1 MNKKRIGLV
10 FLMIMSINVYA
21 DTLEDAI
28 GNSKFDGNIRVGYQN
43 HKTQGEIKNEVA
55 TGVRLHVETA
65 SYFGV
70 QVGATLFSSFGNG
83 EEGFEGVPFFD
94 ENNNDYAIIG
104 EAYLKGTFSNT
115 TFILG
120 RQTIDTPFADSDDI
134 GMVPNTFEAY
144 TLINKDIKDTTIFI
158 SQVQKMSGVDS
169 EAPSTFTS
177 LNGSDGVQI
186 LGLTYEG
193 IDHTALAGWFYNMSG
208 EGTITYLEATYE
220 NETENYTYG
229 GVAQY
234 VLQDYD
240 VGEDSTIYGVA
251 ASFGVKSVGLTATV
265 SYNKTEGRAAE
276 NFFGGGPFVTNAEH
290 NTLKEAG
297 LNGNII
303 LYTLE
308 WDASVAGAKGLTLLV
323 NIDAHHGDNYY
334 AREYDVVA
342 EYSYSDRMNITAIY
356 SNIDD
361 RDESFKNLRIFANY
375 SF

>member
-1 MNKKRIGLV
+1 MNKNRVGLIL
-10 FLMIMSINVYA
+10 LMIMSINVYA
-21 DTLEDAI
+21 DTLSEAL
-28 GNSKFDGNIRVGYQN
+28 GHSQFDGNIRVGYQN
-43 HKTQGEIKNEVA
+43 HETQGETKNEVA
-55 TGVRLHVETA
+55 IGVRLHVETA
-65 SYFGV
+65 TYYGL
-70 QVGATLFSSFGNG
+70 QLGTTLFSSYGNG

-94 ENNNDYAIIG
+94 ENNNDYAIIA

-115 TFILG
+115 TLILG

-169 EAPSTFTS
+169 ESPSQFTS
-177 LNGSDGVQI
+177 LNGSKGVQV

-193 IDHTALAGWFYNMSG
+193 IDHTALAGWFYNISG
-208 EGTITYLEATYE
+208 EGKISYLEATYE
-220 NETENYTYG
+220 NETDAYTYG
-229 GVAQY
+229 GVVQY
-234 VLQDYD
+234 VLQDYER
-240 VGEDSTIYGVA
+240 GEDSTIYGVA
-251 ASFGVKSVGLTATV
+251 ASFGVKSVGLTTTV
-265 SYNKTEGRAAE
+265 SYNNTHGRAAE

-297 LNGNII
+297 FDGNII

-308 WDASVAGAKGLTLLV
+308 WDASVVGVEDLMLRV
-323 NIDAHHGDNYY
+323 NIDAHHGEQYY
-334 AREYDVVA
+334 AREYDIVA
-342 EYSYSDRMNITAIY
+342 EYSYSDTMNISAVY

-361 RDESFKNLRIFANY
+361 RDESFKNLRVFANY